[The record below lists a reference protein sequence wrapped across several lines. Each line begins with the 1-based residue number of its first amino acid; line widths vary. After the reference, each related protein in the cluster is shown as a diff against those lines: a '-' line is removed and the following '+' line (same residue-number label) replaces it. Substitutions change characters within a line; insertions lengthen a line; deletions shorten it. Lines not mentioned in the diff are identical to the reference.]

1 MVLVAGCCP
10 AASARRDGAR
20 MGAGHGAMGARRRAL
35 SLMLNFT
42 TQLAVAE
49 SATAHNVTYLSAS
62 RFPLEAVGAPSSI
75 VACTTPPL
83 PAPSGTQLYVSLG
96 QPGNALTFPGFRVG
110 GQADGGSTLPIKP
123 NGTAGCFTITPGKM
137 VGAGPGL
144 LEIVSNG
151 TGTNRA
157 KVEYYES
164 VSVAFGL
171 RPYINET
178 TATLLLRPDHD
189 LIARIA
195 ASAESSSVSVQVELP
210 FATPPRTVTWSASK
224 GFDNLLQQPEQAL
237 HFSLEG
243 LPFTVNQDVKITV
256 TLPKGESF
264 VKWRRLMRAP
274 PLPLASSVLAVQ
286 VDHSTKSLLIDGRL
300 WAGAGFYYSGNY
312 ERAFVNSFPNFT
324 EFVIHS
330 AAPNRLNQ
338 GMIYR
343 LHLYPPEQ
351 QLAFMDQV
359 ASVGFK
365 VIYEMPQMDHCN
377 GSATPDQ
384 ETSCNLLHDETSPG
398 FKLLNDTVQ
407 LIKGHPALLGYC
419 ATSVVLSTT
428 AMLST
433 RANLLPARRALLS
446 ARHGMP

>member
-1 MVLVAGCCP
+1 MMAAGY
-10 AASARRDGAR
+10 GAK
-20 MGAGHGAMGARRRAL
+20 GARRRAL
-35 SLMLNFT
+35 SLSLMVCALLSFA
-42 TQLAVAE
+42 TQSPAE
-49 SATAHNVTYLSAS
+49 SQSAAAHNVTYLSAS
-62 RFPLEAVGAPSSI
+62 RFPLEAVAAPSSI

-83 PAPSGTQLYVSLG
+83 PAPSGTQLYASLG

-123 NGTAGCFTITPGKM
+123 NGSAGCFTITPGKM
-137 VGAGPGL
+137 AGAGPGL

-178 TATLLLRPDHD
+178 SATLLLRQDRD
-189 LIARIA
+189 FIAHIA
-195 ASAESSSVSVQVELP
+195 ASAEASSVSVQLHLP
-210 FATPPRTVTWSASK
+210 FATPPRTVTWSASN
-224 GFDNLLQQPEQAL
+224 GFDNLLQQPEQVL
-237 HFSLEG
+237 HFSLDG
-243 LPFTVNQDVKITV
+243 LPRTVNQDVKITV
-256 TLPKGESF
+256 TLPRGESF

-312 ERAFVNSFPNFT
+312 ERAFVNSFQNFT

-330 AAPNRLNQ
+330 AAANRLNQ

-365 VIYEMPQMDHCN
+365 VIYEMPQMDNCN

-384 ETSCNLLHDETSPG
+384 ETSCNLLHDQTSPG
-398 FKLLNDTVQ
+398 FKLLNETVQ
-407 LIKGHPALLGYC
+407 RIKAHPALLGYC
-419 ATSVVLSTT
+419 ATSVV
-428 AMLST
+428 
-433 RANLLPARRALLS
+433 
-446 ARHGMP
+446 

>member
-1 MVLVAGCCP
+1 MPCCGW
-10 AASARRDGAR
+10 GAR
-20 MGAGHGAMGARRRAL
+20 QLELLVMCVLL
-35 SLMLNFT
+35 S
-42 TQLAVAE
+42 TQSAE
-49 SATAHNVTYLSAS
+49 SAAHNVTYLSAT
-62 RFPLEAVGAPSSI
+62 RFPLEAVGGPPSI

-83 PAPSGTQLYVSLG
+83 PAPSGTNLYVSLG

-123 NGTAGCFTITPGKM
+123 NGTAGCFSITPGKM
-137 VGAGPGL
+137 AGAGPGL

-164 VSVAFGL
+164 VSMAFGL

-178 TATLLLRPDHD
+178 GATLLLRPDRD
-189 LIARIA
+189 FIANIA
-195 ASAESSSVSVQVELP
+195 ASAEASSVSVKMELP
-210 FATPPRTVTWSASK
+210 FATPSRTVTWSASE
-224 GFDNLLQQPEQAL
+224 GVDNLLQEPEQVL

-243 LPFTVNQDVKITV
+243 LPPTVNQDVKITV
-256 TLPKGESF
+256 TFGGQSF

-274 PLPLASSVLAVQ
+274 PLALASSVLAVQ

-312 ERAFVNSFPNFT
+312 ERAFVSSFPNFT

-330 AAPNRLNQ
+330 AAPKRLNQ

-351 QLAFMDQV
+351 QLSFLDQV

-365 VIYEMPQMDHCN
+365 VLYEMPQMDYCN
-377 GSATPDQ
+377 GSALPDE
-384 ETSCNLLHDETSPG
+384 ETSCNLLHDQTSPA
-398 FKLLNDTVQ
+398 FKLLNNTVQ

-419 ATSVVLSTT
+419 ASFVAWSTSSGSQSCLSVSLAGT
-428 AMLST
+428 AVCS
-433 RANLLPARRALLS
+433 S
-446 ARHGMP
+446 RHSHIAMVRWL